1 MIVLY
6 GDCMNSLIKIYL
18 LKIGEF
24 YILNGYSLL
33 CLNYFIM
40 KMIFEI
46 FKELFILKLN
56 ITLKIVFD

>member
-56 ITLKIVFD
+56 IILKIVFD